1 MRCAEQTIAQLHRYF
16 EDVVLENNLSSL
28 VVESLPFKAE
38 RTLRELSRVR
48 EVGRAAN
55 RAYFMVSHDDALN
68 EMPLRTSEQDR
79 EPVLLQRGER
89 EIANERFVVIADARF
104 SGLLASVHRGDDGE
118 DEGDDVIWTFEPD
131 IVYSA
136 LEFLMARLKAERHA
150 QAFSFESA
158 VRLSMPKATSLQLTV
173 SVTTK
178 LARLLQEQAGRE
190 IAINRI
196 ATAIRSSLE
205 ISSILQTTV
214 NEVGHAL
221 KLQHCALHV
230 EGEAGSEPLTCC
242 YFRDG
247 AHEEEDEESAEET
260 ELINNL
266 KAYSSRV
273 ARNNESYVLDGHVT
287 TDVERQNIRP
297 VAAVPLVYDERF
309 MGLLLAS
316 SDDSTRVWQ
325 ESEVMLLHT
334 VADQVIVAVNHAR
347 LFAHMQQQALTDP
360 LTNCFNRRSFEMQ
373 LERDLH
379 LATRMRQP
387 ISLLLFDVDNF
398 KEVNDTYG
406 HDVGDLALRHIAD
419 ALREELRGVDTPAR
433 YGGDEFAIILP
444 QAGMEG
450 AGIVAERLRSRIEKL
465 SVPGLNSITA
475 SFGLATF
482 PIHASSR
489 DTLFVAAD
497 RALYCSK
504 NQGRNRVSPPPES
517 EYEEQANDFFESDK
531 TEDDEQSDC
540 PAENFLTESEDAETS
555 STLPL

>member
-1 MRCAEQTIAQLHRYF
+1 
-16 EDVVLENNLSSL
+16 
-28 VVESLPFKAE
+28 
-38 RTLRELSRVR
+38 
-48 EVGRAAN
+48 
-55 RAYFMVSHDDALN
+55 
-68 EMPLRTSEQDR
+68 
-79 EPVLLQRGER
+79 
-89 EIANERFVVIADARF
+89 
-104 SGLLASVHRGDDGE
+104 
-118 DEGDDVIWTFEPD
+118 
-131 IVYSA
+131 
-136 LEFLMARLKAERHA
+136 
-150 QAFSFESA
+150 
-158 VRLSMPKATSLQLTV
+158 
-173 SVTTK
+173 
-178 LARLLQEQAGRE
+178 
-190 IAINRI
+190 
-196 ATAIRSSLE
+196 
-205 ISSILQTTV
+205 
-214 NEVGHAL
+214 
-221 KLQHCALHV
+221 
-230 EGEAGSEPLTCC
+230 
-242 YFRDG
+242 
-247 AHEEEDEESAEET
+247 
-260 ELINNL
+260 
-266 KAYSSRV
+266 
-273 ARNNESYVLDGHVT
+273 
-287 TDVERQNIRP
+287 
-297 VAAVPLVYDERF
+297 
-309 MGLLLAS
+309 
-316 SDDSTRVWQ
+316 
-325 ESEVMLLHT
+325 
-334 VADQVIVAVNHAR
+334 
-347 LFAHMQQQALTDP
+347 MQQQALTDP

-555 STLPL
+555 STLPLS